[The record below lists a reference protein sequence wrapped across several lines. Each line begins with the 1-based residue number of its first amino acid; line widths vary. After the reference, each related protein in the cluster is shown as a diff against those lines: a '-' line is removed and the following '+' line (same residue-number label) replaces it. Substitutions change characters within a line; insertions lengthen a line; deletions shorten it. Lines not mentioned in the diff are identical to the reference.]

1 MAEEAGIRFIDLDQ
15 ELIKANSKAQDF
27 YKTVNSYL
35 VCSCSYFD
43 TELIK
48 QKFFNKTADFLRGAL
63 PEINPLSIIEKETIA
78 LAALSSSD
86 NGLYLKA
93 KSIIKRIKCINNK
106 KQKLQ
111 NSIAE
116 LELV

>member
-1 MAEEAGIRFIDLDQ
+1 MAEEAGIKFIDLDQ

-43 TELIK
+43 TERIK
-48 QKFFNKTADFLRGAL
+48 QKFFNETADFLREAL
-63 PEINPLSIIEKETIA
+63 AEINPLSTVEKETIA
-78 LAALSSSD
+78 LAALSPSED
-86 NGLYLKA
+86 GLDLKA
-93 KSIIKRIKCINNK
+93 KLIIKRIKSINRK